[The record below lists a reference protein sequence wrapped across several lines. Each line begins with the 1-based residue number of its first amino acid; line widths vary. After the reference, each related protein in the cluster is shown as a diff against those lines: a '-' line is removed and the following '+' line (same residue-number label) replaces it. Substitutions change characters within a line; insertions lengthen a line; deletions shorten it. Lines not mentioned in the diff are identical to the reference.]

1 MRLVFFAAAANNL
14 TLLYSSSQCGIFY
27 LHPVFVTLKPC
38 YDEGTWNYDE
48 DELKNAVVGA
58 KALVLNT
65 PHNPTGK
72 VFHPDDLKK
81 IVDLC
86 IANKCYIITDEIY
99 EHSEFECTC
108 SICAL

>member
-1 MRLVFFAAAANNL
+1 MLLL
-14 TLLYSSSQCGIFY
+14 TCCTPSQCGIFY
-27 LHPVFVTLKPC
+27 LDPVFVTLKPC